1 MIIIGFEEKRR
12 KMLKM
17 VVMIASV
24 GHRWVNLLVLG
35 VGESVLVLGKLGGGG
50 EGGV

>member
-1 MIIIGFEEKRR
+1 MIIKGFEEKRW

-24 GHRWVNLLVLG
+24 GHRWVNMLVLG
-35 VGESVLVLGKLGGGG
+35 DSESVLVLRKLGGG
-50 EGGV
+50 V